1 MLGLGAAQGTQAQWY
16 SLAVLRGLAALT
28 PLCPSRW
35 SPSPTSHPIT
45 PAFRSSSPS
54 PFRVVPP
61 LLSQSGTPAPSR
73 WRPFPTLSGGQQAL
87 ATLALAFAMQS
98 AFPSPFCFFDEVR
111 IMARWV
117 LPAASPP
124 PPLRPYLLGFSHRTK
139 DPLPRSS
146 PLRWIDAAVGKSCLG
161 CPALPALPCPPLP
174 SPSLSWHL
182 LSPCISMLSQ
192 ALYLPPL
199 PALSPRP
206 GGCCPRH
213 PKRRARRRV
222 HADPQVCGL
231 FEMGGGA
238 YKGGRGGGCTQSL
251 TVYEDISC
259 CFEA

>member
-1 MLGLGAAQGTQAQWY
+1 MGLGAAQGTQAQCTAWLY
-16 SLAVLRGLAALT
+16 CAASPPSLPCAPPGGA
-28 PLCPSRW
+28 
-35 SPSPTSHPIT
+35 PSPPHPIT
-45 PAFRSSSPS
+45 PALRSDSSPS
-54 PFRVVPP
+54 PYRVVLP
-61 LLSQSGTPAPSR
+61 LPSQFGTPAPSR

-192 ALYLPPL
+192 ALYLPPF